1 MACSKHSEV
10 VILHNVKQK
19 MFSSVV
25 TFHRV
30 QKFGMGFFFL
40 FLRGWGLIFGPGIFL
55 SFDFCP
61 IRSSPSLEIRSPPPR
76 PPAPFVPTWGF
87 YQPWIIQG
95 CMRPLFFPVGGGEGG
110 VGGAPSDIL
119 CTIHTHDCHVVII
132 VVVFWCLFF
141 VCFFFSIFAVHISNV
156 CGWPGCGPWWLRHG
170 RRS

>member
-40 FLRGWGLIFGPGIFL
+40 FLREWGLIFGPGIFL

-61 IRSSPSLEIRSPPPR
+61 IRSSPSLEIRSPPP
-76 PPAPFVPTWGF
+76 APFVPTRGF
-87 YQPWIIQG
+87 YQPWVIQG
-95 CMRPLFFPVGGGEGG
+95 CTSPLFFPGGGG
-110 VGGAPSDIL
+110 GGAPSDIL

-141 VCFFFSIFAVHISNV
+141 VCFFFHFCSPHQ
-156 CGWPGCGPWWLRHG
+156 
-170 RRS
+170 

>member
-40 FLRGWGLIFGPGIFL
+40 FLREWGLIFGPGIFL

-61 IRSSPSLEIRSPPPR
+61 IRSSPSLEIRSP
-76 PPAPFVPTWGF
+76 
-87 YQPWIIQG
+87 
-95 CMRPLFFPVGGGEGG
+95 RPLRPHLRILPAVGNSRVYETIIFSGGGG
-110 VGGAPSDIL
+110 GGAPSDIL

-141 VCFFFSIFAVHISNV
+141 VCFFFHFCSPHQ
-156 CGWPGCGPWWLRHG
+156 
-170 RRS
+170 